1 MSYVPRRIQT
11 IKKDGK
17 TETISDQEFS
27 ALEAPLVLL
36 GEPGAGKT
44 ETAHA
49 ISEARHGTYVTA
61 FALVSGAPAP
71 LLPHSNPV
79 IDGLDEVQASS
90 AEQPLV
96 AILKRL
102 KDLGVRS
109 FAVTCRATDWA
120 SVQNERTI
128 ETWFTERLVGVEG
141 TEKIGV

>member
-17 TETISDQEFS
+17 TDTISDQEFS

-49 ISEARHGTYVTA
+49 ISEARHSP
-61 FALVSGAPAP
+61 ALTSQQ
-71 LLPHSNPV
+71 SR
-79 IDGLDEVQASS
+79 IDGPDELQASS

-128 ETWFTERLVGVEG
+128 ETWFTERLVVGLFQPSA
-141 TEKIGV
+141 

>member
-36 GEPGAGKT
+36 GEPSAGKT

-71 LLPHSNPV
+71 LLPHSIP
-79 IDGLDEVQASS
+79 S
-90 AEQPLV
+90 
-96 AILKRL
+96 
-102 KDLGVRS
+102 
-109 FAVTCRATDWA
+109 
-120 SVQNERTI
+120 
-128 ETWFTERLVGVEG
+128 
-141 TEKIGV
+141 

>member
-49 ISEARHGTYVTA
+49 ISEARHSPALTSQQSRHRWTGRGSGVSCWAAAGSYSQTA
-61 FALVSGAPAP
+61 
-71 LLPHSNPV
+71 
-79 IDGLDEVQASS
+79 
-90 AEQPLV
+90 
-96 AILKRL
+96 
-102 KDLGVRS
+102 
-109 FAVTCRATDWA
+109 
-120 SVQNERTI
+120 
-128 ETWFTERLVGVEG
+128 
-141 TEKIGV
+141 